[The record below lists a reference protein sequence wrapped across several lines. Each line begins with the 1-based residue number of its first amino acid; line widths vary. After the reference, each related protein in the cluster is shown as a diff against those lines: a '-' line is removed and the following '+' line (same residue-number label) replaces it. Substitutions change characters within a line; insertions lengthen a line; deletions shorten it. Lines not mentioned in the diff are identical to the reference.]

1 MNKPRS
7 IITVIDEMLEFIP
20 SKEEYLIEQLN
31 EFKNSLWNQAPE
43 ALLTSYNWI
52 PVQNILNKYIKNVDT
67 DWKLRLLNIFNGIN
81 KN

>member
-1 MNKPRS
+1 MNNPRS
-7 IITVIDEMLEFIP
+7 IITVINEMLEFIP
-20 SKEEYLIEQLN
+20 LKEEYLIEQLN
-31 EFKNSLWNQAPE
+31 EFKNGLWNQAPE
-43 ALLTSYNWI
+43 ALLTGYNWI